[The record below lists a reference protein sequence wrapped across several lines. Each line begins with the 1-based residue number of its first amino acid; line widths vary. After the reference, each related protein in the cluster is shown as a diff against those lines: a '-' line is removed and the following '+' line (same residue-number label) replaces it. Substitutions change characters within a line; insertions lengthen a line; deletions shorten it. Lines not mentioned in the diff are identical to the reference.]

1 MCVFMNNY
9 IKFRAVRSADKMNVS
24 RFKIFF
30 ETLAIGILKSIIPV
44 ANPDF
49 DDKIDSVEYWLVECD
64 EVSGVPEREIGL
76 DQQGRVIAKMPFKAN
91 CGCWTDSTVLFTDF
105 KKSFNASMISKE
117 VFEQHWTQFAVPI
130 A

>member
-1 MCVFMNNY
+1 MNNY

-30 ETLAIGILKSIIPV
+30 ETLAISILKSVLPV

-64 EVSGVPEREIGL
+64 GISGIADREIGL
-76 DQQGRVIAKMPFKAN
+76 DQQGRAIVKMPFKAN
-91 CGCWTDSTVLFTDF
+91 CGYWTDNNLLFNDF
-105 KKSFNASMISKE
+105 KKRFNTSMISKE
-117 VFEQHWTQFAVPI
+117 VFEQHWTQFAAPI
-130 A
+130 T